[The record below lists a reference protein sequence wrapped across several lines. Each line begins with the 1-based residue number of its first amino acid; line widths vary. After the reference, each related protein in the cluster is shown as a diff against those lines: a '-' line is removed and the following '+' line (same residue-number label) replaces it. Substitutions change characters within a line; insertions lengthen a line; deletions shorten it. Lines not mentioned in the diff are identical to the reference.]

1 MPRKWEVGSWNV
13 SRPCPFLHGGPAL
26 SCSLIVNK
34 RAVTRPDSLEAIHTA
49 RKLARIVSWEWW
61 VRIQSMLLTIN
72 GEAGEAT
79 RSRCRATSASLTRRP
94 TAKAKAKA
102 KATFYTRLVNQH
114 LVNCRLGNGIK
125 VDDIR

>member
-13 SRPCPFLHGGPAL
+13 SRPCPFLHGGRAL

-34 RAVTRPDSLEAIHTA
+34 RAVTRLDSLEAIHTA

-72 GEAGEAT
+72 GETGEAI
-79 RSRCRATSASLTRRP
+79 RFRCRATSASLTRRP
-94 TAKAKAKA
+94 TAKAKA
-102 KATFYTRLVNQH
+102 TFYTRLVNQH
-114 LVNCRLGNGIK
+114 LANCRLGNGIK